1 MTPAALYRLYTSDL
15 RPQVHRLRTQFA
27 MMAGGD
33 VMAGDVE
40 QVDNWIMD
48 RDEAL

>member
-1 MTPAALYRLYTSDL
+1 MTPAALYSIYPSDL
-15 RPQVHRLRTQFA
+15 RPQVYCLRTKFA

-40 QVDNWIMD
+40 QVGNWIMD